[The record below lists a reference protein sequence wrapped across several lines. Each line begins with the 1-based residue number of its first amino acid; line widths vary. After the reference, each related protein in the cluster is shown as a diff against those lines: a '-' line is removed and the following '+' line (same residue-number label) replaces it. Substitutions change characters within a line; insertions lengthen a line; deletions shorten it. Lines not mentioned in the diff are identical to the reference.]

1 MSKSELQEIREVMK
15 RFDPL
20 LVAAAIGDT
29 DMRSG
34 IVSEEVANI
43 KTTLKR
49 FDRREVAEAA
59 AEYLGKGSV
68 VFSCGGPVCTCP
80 EDGGCGVYTIRP
92 EIDKSLF
99 RLGTSMVESLSALE
113 SNVKAGAVVGVQD
126 RLGFAG
132 LCWES
137 VKCSGQQIFVMHGCL
152 HSLYAFDLSE
162 GMIDPI
168 DAIVTIAKA
177 NPGLSKRV
185 SAMVKE
191 MEKAG
196 EITG

>member
-1 MSKSELQEIREVMK
+1 MK

-34 IVSEEVANI
+34 IASQEVANI
-43 KTTLKR
+43 KTALKR
-49 FDRREVAEAA
+49 FDRREVAQAA

-80 EDGGCGVYTIRP
+80 EDGGCGVYAIRP
-92 EIDKSLF
+92 EIDKSVF
-99 RLGTSMVESLSALE
+99 RLGTSMIEALSALE
-113 SNVKAGAVVGVQD
+113 SNLRAGAVVGVQD
-126 RLGFAG
+126 KLGFAG

-137 VKCSGQQIFVMHGCL
+137 VKCSGQAIFVMHGCSQ
-152 HSLYAFDLSE
+152 SLYAFDVGE

-168 DAIVTIAKA
+168 DAIVTISKV

-185 SAMVKE
+185 TAMVKE